1 MARLVETAW
10 DCGLVLATTL
20 KEQNP
25 EIRLGDAERQ
35 QVRTETATLLVFVV
49 LEIASTVLD
58 FEGLRAFRELLL
70 ELVTVLLKSK
80 GEEPS
85 ALCDLLQERLV
96 EYAAYPK
103 WVPTNDDSAKDTLF
117 WEFGKKVA
125 AILGVGKNAL
135 YQVLLTNLLLE
146 SIASWQ
152 LRELLKD

>member
-58 FEGLRAFRELLL
+58 FEGLRAFR
-70 ELVTVLLKSK
+70 
-80 GEEPS
+80 G
-85 ALCDLLQERLV
+85 
-96 EYAAYPK
+96 AA
-103 WVPTNDDSAKDTLF
+103 
-117 WEFGKKVA
+117 
-125 AILGVGKNAL
+125 LGVGDRTSEERL
-135 YQVLLTNLLLE
+135 F
-146 SIASWQ
+146 SRI
-152 LRELLKD
+152 RG